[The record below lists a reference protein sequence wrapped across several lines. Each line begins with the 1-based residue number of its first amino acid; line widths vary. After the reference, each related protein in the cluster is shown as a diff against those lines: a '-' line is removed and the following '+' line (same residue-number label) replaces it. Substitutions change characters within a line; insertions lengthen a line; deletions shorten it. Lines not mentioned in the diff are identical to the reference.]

1 MGWLVTRRR
10 GGVVAEVMSPQREL
24 LALCALVVAGDRCD
38 WGVVARHA
46 HRDQSLEAL
55 LTGEV
60 TESGA
65 RADRT
70 SWVVRVASA
79 DDWQAAYDRVD
90 IELRAAG
97 AVGARLTTVVDDDFP
112 INLRFVHNLPPFL
125 FYRGDL
131 DADGDARSIAVV
143 GTRAATHRGL
153 VRASRMAE
161 LLTEA
166 NVTVV
171 SGLARGIDAA
181 AHQATLDSGGRTA
194 AVLGSGIIH
203 ISPRQNEP
211 LAERIVRSG
220 GLVVSQ
226 FLPTANAAQWTFRK
240 RNEVT
245 SGISQGTVVIEASRT
260 SGAKMQARL
269 AYEHGKRVFLIKSL
283 VSAQEWA
290 HDMVERGQAT
300 AVGSVE
306 EVAERIVDPSR
317 LTEINKRL
325 HLQPAML

>member
-1 MGWLVTRRR
+1 M
-10 GGVVAEVMSPQREL
+10 AEVMSLQRKL
-24 LALCALVVAGDRCD
+24 LALCVLVVAGDRCD
-38 WGVVARHA
+38 WGVIARHA

-70 SWVVRVASA
+70 DWVLRLASA
-79 DDWQAAYDRVD
+79 DDWQVADDRVD
-90 IELRAAG
+90 AELQAAR

-161 LLTEA
+161 LLTGA

-181 AHQATLDSGGRTA
+181 AHQATLDSGGRTV
-194 AVLGSGIIH
+194 AVLGNGITH

-211 LAERIVRSG
+211 LAGRIVQSG
-220 GLVVSQ
+220 GLIVSQ
-226 FLPTANAAQWTFRK
+226 FLPTAHAAPWTFRK

-269 AYEHGKRVFLIKSL
+269 AYEHGKRVFLINSL
-283 VSAQEWA
+283 VSAQQWA
-290 HDMVERGQAT
+290 HDMVEKGQAT

-306 EVAERIVDPSR
+306 EVADRIVDCDR
-317 LTEINKRL
+317 LTEISRRL

>member
-1 MGWLVTRRR
+1 MAKLTG
-10 GGVVAEVMSPQREL
+10 AQRDL
-24 LALCALVVAGDRCD
+24 LALCVLLVAGDRCD
-38 WGVVARHA
+38 WGVIARQV

-55 LTGEV
+55 LAGEV
-60 TESGA
+60 TEAGA
-65 RADRT
+65 RAART
-70 SWVVRVASA
+70 RWVVGVASP

-90 IELRAAG
+90 SEWRAAG
-97 AVGARLTTVVDDDFP
+97 AVRARLTTVLDQDFP

-125 FYRGDL
+125 FYRGEL
-131 DADGDARSIAVV
+131 DTDGEARSIAVV
-143 GTRAATHRGL
+143 GTRAATHEGL
-153 VRASRMAE
+153 ARASRVAE
-161 LLTEA
+161 LLTESGIA
-166 NVTVV
+166 VV

-181 AHQATLDSGGRTA
+181 AHQATLDNGGRTV
-194 AVLGSGIIH
+194 AVLGNGITH
-203 ISPRQNEP
+203 ISPRQNMA
-211 LAERIVRSG
+211 LAESIVRSG
-220 GLVVSQ
+220 GLIVSQ

-283 VSAQEWA
+283 VSAQQWA
-290 HDMVERGQAT
+290 QDMVERGQAT

-306 EVAERIVDPSR
+306 EVAGRVVDSDR
-317 LTEINKRL
+317 LSEVSKRL

>member
-1 MGWLVTRRR
+1 MAKLTG
-10 GGVVAEVMSPQREL
+10 AQRDL
-24 LALCALVVAGDRCD
+24 LALCALLVAGDRCD
-38 WGVVARHA
+38 WRVIARQA
-46 HRDQSLEAL
+46 HRDRSLDTL
-55 LTGEV
+55 LAGEV

-70 SWVVRVASA
+70 RWVVGVASP

-90 IELRAAG
+90 RELRAAG
-97 AVGARLTTVVDDDFP
+97 SVGARLTTVLDRDFP
-112 INLRFVHNLPPFL
+112 VNLRFVHNLPPFL

-143 GTRAATHRGL
+143 GTRAASHRGL
-153 VRASRMAE
+153 VRASSMAE
-161 LLTEA
+161 MLTELGI
-166 NVTVV
+166 TVV

-181 AHQATLDSGGRTA
+181 AHQATLDSSGRTV
-194 AVLGSGIIH
+194 AVLGNGVTH
-203 ISPRQNEP
+203 ISPRQNAA

-220 GLVVSQ
+220 GLIVSQ
-226 FLPTANAAQWTFRK
+226 FLPTASAARWTFRK

-269 AYEHGKRVFLIKSL
+269 AYEHGKRVFLINSL
-283 VSAQEWA
+283 VSTQQWA
-290 HDMVERGQAT
+290 HDMVEKGQAT

-306 EVAERIVDPSR
+306 EVADRIVDSDR
-317 LTEINKRL
+317 LTEISKRL

>member
-1 MGWLVTRRR
+1 M
-10 GGVVAEVMSPQREL
+10 AEVMSPQREL
-24 LALCALVVAGDRCD
+24 LALCVLVVAGDRCD

-60 TESGA
+60 TESST
-65 RADRT
+65 RAYRT
-70 SWVVRVASA
+70 SWVLRIASA

-90 IELRAAG
+90 AELRAAG
-97 AVGARLTTVVDDDFP
+97 TVGARLTTVVDDDFP

-143 GTRAATHRGL
+143 GTRAATHGGL

-181 AHQATLDSGGRTA
+181 AHQATLDSGGRTV
-194 AVLGSGIIH
+194 AVLGNGITH
-203 ISPRQNEP
+203 TSPRQNEP

-220 GLVVSQ
+220 GLIVSQ
-226 FLPTANAAQWTFRK
+226 FLPTAHAAQWTFRK

-269 AYEHGKRVFLIKSL
+269 AYEHGKRVFLINSL
-283 VSAQEWA
+283 VSAQQWA
-290 HDMVERGQAT
+290 HDMVEKGQAT

-306 EVAERIVDPSR
+306 EVADRIVDSDR
-317 LTEINKRL
+317 LTEISKRL